1 VVSVFFKPKLQIY
14 EHIFNWRANLGVFSV
29 VFSNKII
36 VSLRLKTYKQ
46 IHKKMGKQ
54 LTVAL
59 VAHDNRKADMV
70 EWALHNAE
78 LLSKHKLVCTGTT
91 GGLILKALRE
101 KNIDA
106 DITCMNSG
114 PMGGDAEIA
123 ALVVRNQIN
132 LAIFLIDDLNAQPHE
147 ADIQMLLRQCRVHNV
162 PIACNRYSADLMI
175 TSTLWDK
182 DDYVPSMPR
191 YVKFQR

>member
-1 VVSVFFKPKLQIY
+1 MS
-14 EHIFNWRANLGVFSV
+14 
-29 VFSNKII
+29 
-36 VSLRLKTYKQ
+36 
-46 IHKKMGKQ
+46 KQ
-54 LTVAL
+54 LTIAL

-70 EWALHNAE
+70 EWAMHNAE
-78 LLSKHKLVCTGTT
+78 LLSKHKLICTGTT
-91 GGLILKALRE
+91 GSLILKALND
-101 KNIDA
+101 KGIDA

-123 ALVVRNQIN
+123 ALVVRKQIN

-175 TSTLWDK
+175 TSTLWDN
-182 DDYVPSMPR
+182 DE
-191 YVKFQR
+191 

>member
-1 VVSVFFKPKLQIY
+1 MS
-14 EHIFNWRANLGVFSV
+14 
-29 VFSNKII
+29 
-36 VSLRLKTYKQ
+36 
-46 IHKKMGKQ
+46 KQ
-54 LTVAL
+54 LTIAL
-59 VAHDNRKADMV
+59 VAHDNRKSDMV
-70 EWALHNAE
+70 EWAMHNAE

-91 GGLILKALRE
+91 GGLILNALKE
-101 KNIDA
+101 KGIDA

-123 ALVVRNQIN
+123 ALVVRKQIN

-175 TSTLWDK
+175 TSTLWDN
-182 DDYVPSMPR
+182 DDYTPAVPR
-191 YVKFQR
+191 YIKFQR